1 MAMDHKSK
9 QNSGLQ
15 LLIDRYRKKFQIP
28 ENLNYYSSEHYKLA
42 ERKYLKHVLKNGVR
56 KPD

>member
-1 MAMDHKSK
+1 MDGKPK

-28 ENLNYYSSEHYKLA
+28 ENLNYYSSKNYKLA

-56 KPD
+56 KLN